1 MRMVTIVFCGILG
14 ASSFTSGAS
23 ADQVNH
29 GVKIVSPLN
38 GATVQSPVD
47 FKMEVVGKTVHP
59 AGVLLPDTG
68 HHHLIADKGCI
79 EAGTIIGMGD
89 GITHFG
95 KGQTETQLN
104 LPKGK
109 HSISLQFADG
119 SHVSYGKEWCH
130 TIEVEVE

>member
-1 MRMVTIVFCGILG
+1 MRNATIVFCGVLFSSCF
-14 ASSFTSGAS
+14 ASVVA

-29 GVKIVSPLN
+29 GVKIVSPIN
-38 GATVQSPVD
+38 GATVQSPVN

-95 KGQTETQLN
+95 KGQTLDITSVRGWIACVVRQRVVPYN
-104 LPKGK
+104 RN
-109 HSISLQFADG
+109 
-119 SHVSYGKEWCH
+119 
-130 TIEVEVE
+130 